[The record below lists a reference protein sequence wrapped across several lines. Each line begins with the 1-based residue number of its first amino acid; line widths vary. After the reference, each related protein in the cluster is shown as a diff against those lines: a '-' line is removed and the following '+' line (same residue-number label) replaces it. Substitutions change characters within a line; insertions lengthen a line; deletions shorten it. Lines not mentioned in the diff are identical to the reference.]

1 MFDSEPRKN
10 HVTYNTLMLLIY
22 HVNKLILPDILC
34 QNETTRY
41 AEEQE
46 QNEEDKVC
54 FWTWVHNPYVF
65 IVSDF

>member
-1 MFDSEPRKN
+1 
-10 HVTYNTLMLLIY
+10 MLLIY

-54 FWTWVHNPYVF
+54 F
-65 IVSDF
+65 